1 MPGST
6 YRSRFVF
13 LFWLQMI
20 IRHPPGK
27 FSPCFLHL
35 LMAQVASNN
44 IWEEN
49 WAKVFL
55 VLRYEG
61 RRTKQDSDQACFKH
75 KTSIPDQ
82 HRLFLDNFLI
92 IKYFYQLWEHSG
104 AIFML
109 HKLSED
115 TFIRSQSLPRNTTF
129 QALSNPERKL
139 ENNVSIQAI
148 GQLWAPKWNWTVSYR
163 KWNQDQNNRKFKKN
177 AGK

>member
-35 LMAQVASNN
+35 LMAQVASNKF
-44 IWEEN
+44 WEEN
-49 WAKVFL
+49 WAKVLL

-82 HRLFLDNFLI
+82 HRLFLDNFLL
-92 IKYFYQLWEHSG
+92 IKYFYQLWNSQELFSCFISYPMILLS
-104 AIFML
+104 ALKVCQETQLF
-109 HKLSED
+109 KL
-115 TFIRSQSLPRNTTF
+115 FPIRKENLRTMFPF
-129 QALSNPERKL
+129 KL
-139 ENNVSIQAI
+139 YI
-148 GQLWAPKWNWTVSYR
+148 W
-163 KWNQDQNNRKFKKN
+163 
-177 AGK
+177 GKVN